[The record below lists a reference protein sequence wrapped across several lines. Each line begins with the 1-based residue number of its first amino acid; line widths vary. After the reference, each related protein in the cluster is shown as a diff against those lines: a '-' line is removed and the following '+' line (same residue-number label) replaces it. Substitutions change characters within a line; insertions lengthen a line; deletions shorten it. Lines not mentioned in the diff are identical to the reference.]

1 MSAKQLTLSAE
12 LVDEVKRLVWNT
24 TSPAIRE
31 MVAIQLWTIRE
42 SQRRVEEEG
51 VVVRDMR
58 GSVVAHPC
66 IKIVADATKVFETL
80 MKKHGKG
87 K

>member
-1 MSAKQLTLSAE
+1 MSAKQLTLSDE
-12 LVDEVKRLVWNT
+12 LVDEVKKLVWNT
-24 TSPAIRE
+24 TSSAIRE
-31 MVAIQLWTIRE
+31 TIAIQLWTIRE

-58 GSVVAHPC
+58 GSVIAHPC
-66 IKIVADATKVFETL
+66 IKIVVDATKVFETL

>member
-1 MSAKQLTLSAE
+1 MSAKQLTLSDE
-12 LVDEVKRLVWNT
+12 LVDEVKKLVWNT
-24 TSPAIRE
+24 TSSAIRE
-31 MVAIQLWTIRE
+31 TIAIQLWTIRE

-58 GSVVAHPC
+58 GSVIAHPC